1 MGLILWDLA
10 YQNHQCGC
18 ENKML
23 SIDSEYRRPVASN
36 LEAPV
41 CSCEV
46 FVPFE
51 SYNVV
56 TCVLAQEVIKSS
68 LKSQLLVTN

>member
-1 MGLILWDLA
+1 M
-10 YQNHQCGC
+10 
-18 ENKML
+18 
-23 SIDSEYRRPVASN
+23 ASN

-51 SYNVV
+51 SYSVV
-56 TCVLAQEVIKSS
+56 ICVLAQEVIKSS